1 MTPRSQISPHLQ
13 RSVVTIESTIPP
25 DMTIAE
31 WNRLCASRR
40 PAKPRRRLLARSGA
54 NKVVPL
60 RPATAEQPDACE
72 HLHETTTRYD
82 QERKLLS
89 FLAVCRTCGT
99 EKVVET
105 QRYEPHYEPAQPLR
119 HAA

>member
-1 MTPRSQISPHLQ
+1 MTPRSEISPHLQ

-25 DMTIAE
+25 DMTIAD
-31 WNRLCASRR
+31 WRKLCASRR
-40 PAKPRRRLLARSGA
+40 PAKRRRRSFAIKGGS
-54 NKVVPL
+54 KVVPL
-60 RPATAEQPDACE
+60 RPARAEEADSCD

-82 QERKLLS
+82 HERRLLT

-105 QRYEPHYEPAQPLR
+105 QRYQPRYEPAQPMR
-119 HAA
+119 RAA

>member
-60 RPATAEQPDACE
+60 RPATAD
-72 HLHETTTRYD
+72 
-82 QERKLLS
+82 
-89 FLAVCRTCGT
+89 
-99 EKVVET
+99 
-105 QRYEPHYEPAQPLR
+105 HYEPAQPLR